1 MTQSYKTILVAVGGS
16 KGAEL
21 ALHKAIHVALRNQ
34 ARLIIAHVIDT
45 RALHNVVAF
54 DASVYESLEREA
66 ELLLEEYKQEALNAG
81 LTDVQICIEFGNPK
95 TLLAIDIPKETGAD
109 LMLLGATGLNAFER
123 LLIGSSSE
131 YIMRHAT
138 IDLLIVSDGEKVYKP
153 KDLIYESSLFICL
166 FSSS

>member
-1 MTQSYKTILVAVGGS
+1 MSQSYQTILVAVDGS

-21 ALHKAIHVALRNQ
+21 ALHKAIHVAKRNQ
-34 ARLIIAHVIDT
+34 ARLVIAHVIDT
-45 RALHNVVAF
+45 RALHNVATF

-66 ELLLEEYKQEALNAG
+66 DSLLEEYQQEAFRAG
-81 LTDVQICIEFGNPK
+81 LSDVQIRIEFGNPK

-131 YIMRHAT
+131 YIMRHAN
-138 IDLLIVSDGEKVYKP
+138 IDLLIVRDGQK
-153 KDLIYESSLFICL
+153 SL
-166 FSSS
+166 

>member
-1 MTQSYKTILVAVGGS
+1 MTQSYKTILVAVDGS

-109 LMLLGATGLNAFER
+109 LM
-123 LLIGSSSE
+123 
-131 YIMRHAT
+131 
-138 IDLLIVSDGEKVYKP
+138 
-153 KDLIYESSLFICL
+153 
-166 FSSS
+166 